1 MKFSY
6 LCLHGPKTIIEV
18 HRRIT
23 AAGALKREG
32 HITYQPC
39 LEIKKM
45 LVQQPLAFGSKST
58 PPAYPHVLVLIHP
71 YSFGTKQNSAVFCKT
86 LWLYPIRQNTKSR
99 I

>member
-6 LCLHGPKTIIEV
+6 LCLHGPKTIIEEV

-23 AAGALKREG
+23 TAGTLEREG
-32 HITYQPC
+32 HITSQLC

-45 LVQQPLAFGSKST
+45 PVQQPLAFGSKST

-71 YSFGTKQNSAVFCKT
+71 YSFGTKQNSAVVCKT
-86 LWLYPIRQNTKSR
+86 LWL
-99 I
+99 